1 MLVWVGNPELV
12 GMLHIVLLHADKERR
27 GRAHDKKR
35 PGQVTNYQKN
45 KRPSFY
51 TKVKCCRMIDQRIR
65 EVQLCKGYRDSLTGD
80 KNRNETRNKTRKN
93 ETEVNDK
100 RTLKTNLPQWCAG
113 HSQGSQGKAS
123 DWSSASAVFLG
134 FVRGMC
140 LCRCYRLTLQRHYF
154 GLHDENHT

>member
-80 KNRNETRNKTRKN
+80 KNRNENRNERQTNTQNELTSMVCRTFTGFTREGFRLIIGFGG
-93 ETEVNDK
+93 VSGV
-100 RTLKTNLPQWCAG
+100 CARNV
-113 HSQGSQGKAS
+113 SVSMLSS
-123 DWSSASAVFLG
+123 DTSASLFWST
-134 FVRGMC
+134 R
-140 LCRCYRLTLQRHYF
+140 RKSYITI
-154 GLHDENHT
+154 NH